1 MGSALLDLGASGVM
15 SGTGTMFDRCISG
28 QGGGRTMT
36 GAAGFSGSCPAE
48 GTWMAG

>member
-15 SGTGTMFDRCISG
+15 SGTGTMLERCISR

-36 GAAGFSGSCPAE
+36 GATGFSGRRPAE
-48 GTWMAG
+48 ATWISG